1 MKQKALQFNSA
12 VTKKIGVLL
21 LIFAAILCI
30 PTISLAQD
38 TGYISGTV
46 TDKSGAA
53 VAGAEVVVALV
64 GGNLTRTTETNTDG
78 TYVAAALPAG
88 TYNVTVTAKG
98 FQRFQAKDVVLVVAQ
113 KARVDA
119 QLTVGSVTEQV
130 VVAGENVAQVDT
142 QSAEI
147 AGTVTDKQISQ
158 LQLNGRNF
166 VQLATLIPGVSNQT
180 GQDEGTVGVYGSVA
194 FSFNGGRTE
203 YNNWELDGGD
213 NMDNGSNETLNV
225 YPSLEAI
232 AEFKVLTSNYGTQYG
247 RNGAGTVEVETKS
260 GTNGF
265 HGNVYEFVRNDAFNA
280 SNFFQDTVP
289 PYKKNDYGYTVG
301 GPIWKNHTFFFWSQE
316 WRRDR
321 VPGQNFNQSVPSI
334 QERAGD
340 FSDQCAPV
348 NPSGSCPSVGSDLTA
363 AGFNPNDPTVQGLL
377 SEIPLPTGGSGAN
390 SVFVA
395 SPVQPTNWREE
406 LIRVDHNLTDKQRL
420 PFRFIHDS
428 CDTITVVPLWT
439 NQGSFP
445 TIQTAFKGP
454 GVALVTRLNSTFS
467 PTLLNEFVFSYTT
480 DHIILNNVGNWKRSS
495 FPGFVVPDIFPGN
508 GNGIL
513 PGINLVTGAYGGGFG
528 EDAGYIPNGVYNSN
542 PTYTYRDNVSKIV
555 GKHNLQFGAYA
566 VTGQKNELGG
576 ELSPGSI
583 PGYLTFD
590 DSNNPGVFSTGNAF
604 ADLLLGRI
612 TSFGQQDHFFKYY
625 NRYKI
630 LEPYFQDDWH
640 ATSRLTVNSGLRL
653 SLLGT

>member
-1 MKQKALQFNSA
+1 MHLTSPQVRISLGGLNVKGNSDFSNPRKNILGAAWLAFVALIIA
-12 VTKKIGVLL
+12 LAL
-21 LIFAAILCI
+21 PHA
-30 PTISLAQD
+30 SLAQD
-38 TGYISGTV
+38 TGYSSGTV

-53 VAGAEVVVALV
+53 VVGAEVVITNTA
-64 GGNLTRTTETNTDG
+64 GSLTRTTTTNADG
-78 TYVAAALPAG
+78 AYVVAGLPGAS
-88 TYNVTVTAKG
+88 YNISVTAKG
-98 FQRFQAKDVVLVVAQ
+98 FQKYSATNVVLDVAQ
-113 KARVDA
+113 KIRGDV
-119 QLTVGSVTEQV
+119 QLTVGAVTDV
-130 VVAGENVAQVDT
+130 VEVTGESVAQVETTSSDLT
-142 QSAEI
+142 S
-147 AGTVTDKQISQ
+147 TVTGKQITQ

-166 VQLATLIPGVSNQT
+166 TQLVNLAPGVVNQT
-180 GQDEGTVGVYGSVA
+180 GQDEGTVGVYGNVA
-194 FSFNGGRTE
+194 YSMNGGRTE

-213 NMDNGSNETLNV
+213 NMDNGSNATLNV
-225 YPSLEAI
+225 YPNPEAI
-232 AEFKVLTSNYGTQYG
+232 AEFKVLTSNYGAQYG
-247 RNGAGTVEVETKS
+247 RNGSGTVEVETKS
-260 GTNGF
+260 GTNGL

-280 SNFFQDTVP
+280 RNYFQQTVP

-348 NPSGSCPSVGSDLTA
+348 NPSGSCPSVGPDLTA
-363 AGFNPNDPTVQGLL
+363 AGFNPNDPTIQGLL
-377 SEIPLPTGGSGAN
+377 SEIPLPTEGSGAN

-420 PFRFIHDS
+420 TFRFIHDS
-428 CDTITVVPLWT
+428 WDTITAVPLWT

-495 FPGFVVPDIFPGN
+495 FPGFAVPDIFPGN

-542 PTYTYRDNVSKIV
+542 PTYTFRDNVSKIV

-566 VTGQKNELGG
+566 VAGQKNELGG
-576 ELSPGSI
+576 ELSPGSV

-604 ADLLLGRI
+604 ADLLLGRV
-612 TSFGQQDHFFKYY
+612 TSFGQQDHFFKH
-625 NRYKI
+625 
-630 LEPYFQDDWH
+630 D
-640 ATSRLTVNSGLRL
+640 
-653 SLLGT
+653 